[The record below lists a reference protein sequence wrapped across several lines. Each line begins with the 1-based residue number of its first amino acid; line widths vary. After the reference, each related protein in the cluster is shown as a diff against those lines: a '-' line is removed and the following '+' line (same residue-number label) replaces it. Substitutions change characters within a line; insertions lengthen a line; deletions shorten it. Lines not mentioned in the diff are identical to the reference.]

1 MAASPL
7 CPLMTKV
14 RFSCPACAK
23 AHSDAVRIT
32 RKSEQVC
39 HILPLIRNL
48 LLDFKTAAILHAF
61 RCSHVSHSS
70 YKRGSY
76 KRGCQEK
83 NLPPAP
89 RRDAG
94 VVICIQPRL
103 VSSRG
108 CWFGRFGSPRIP
120 AAMPTPVA
128 CPNSTVS

>member
-48 LLDFKTAAILHAF
+48 LFDFKTAAILHAF

-70 YKRGSY
+70 YKRG
-76 KRGCQEK
+76 CQEK
-83 NLPPAP
+83 NLPPRP
-89 RRDAG
+89 SER
-94 VVICIQPRL
+94 
-103 VSSRG
+103 RG
-108 CWFGRFGSPRIP
+108 CSDLHPAPSRFFEGL
-120 AAMPTPVA
+120 
-128 CPNSTVS
+128 

>member
-23 AHSDAVRIT
+23 AHSDAIRIT

-61 RCSHVSHSS
+61 RCAHISHSLTLS
-70 YKRGSY
+70 RVKSPSTRRPIGVRSRWSLGSV
-76 KRGCQEK
+76 RF
-83 NLPPAP
+83 
-89 RRDAG
+89 
-94 VVICIQPRL
+94 
-103 VSSRG
+103 VSSQPSCRL
-108 CWFGRFGSPRIP
+108 SPTSHP
-120 AAMPTPVA
+120 HSFVTHDSLGA
-128 CPNSTVS
+128 S